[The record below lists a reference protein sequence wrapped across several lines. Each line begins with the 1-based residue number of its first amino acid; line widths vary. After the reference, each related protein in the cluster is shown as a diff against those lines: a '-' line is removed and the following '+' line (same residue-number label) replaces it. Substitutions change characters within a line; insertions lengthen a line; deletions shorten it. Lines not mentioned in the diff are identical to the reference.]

1 MKHIKVTFK
10 LNEQANGDML
20 IAFLSYIGFNGFE
33 ETDKALLA
41 YIEEEHYNKL
51 LVDEIAVQQG
61 VVFETEVIEHQN
73 WNALWESNF
82 QPVIVEDFCT
92 LRAHFHE
99 IEVTTPYDIVI
110 TPKMS
115 FGTGHHATT
124 QLMIMGMKTIPFTGT
139 TVLDFGTGTGIL
151 AILAEMLGATK
162 ITAID
167 NDSWSV
173 ENTIENAARNS
184 CNHIVVKESTLEEIG
199 DETYDII
206 LANINRHILLQYM
219 AQLYQITNAGGIVLM
234 SGLLLEDKEIII
246 NAASNAGFRY
256 KQVSEKDNWIA
267 ISFNK

>member
-1 MKHIKVTFK
+1 M
-10 LNEQANGDML
+10 M
-20 IAFLSYIGFNGFE
+20 
-33 ETDKALLA
+33 
-41 YIEEEHYNKL
+41 
-51 LVDEIAVQQG
+51 
-61 VVFETEVIEHQN
+61 
-73 WNALWESNF
+73 
-82 QPVIVEDFCT
+82 
-92 LRAHFHE
+92 
-99 IEVTTPYDIVI
+99 
-110 TPKMS
+110 
-115 FGTGHHATT
+115 
-124 QLMIMGMKTIPFTGT
+124 MIMGMKTIPFTGT